1 MNLVFTCGGTAGHIN
16 PAIAVANTWRERRP
30 QDKILFIGSKDNM
43 EEELVPKAGYEI
55 VTFRDACLERG
66 LSFAALKYNFQA
78 VGRIAKAVSGC
89 KKTLKEFDADIVV
102 GTGGYASFPALLA
115 ARLLKLPTCVHESNA
130 LPGLTT
136 KLAAAFADRVMVCFP
151 ESVSRYRNPK
161 KVEVV
166 GMPVRREFLFGKKE
180 QAKKELGLT
189 GRPVVVSAFG
199 SQGARDMN
207 LVIGELFRLE
217 QDQGFPF
224 HHIHAV
230 GSYGWEWMPDH
241 VRAQGVDLAQAPE
254 IDMRP
259 YIYDMPQVMA
269 AADVYIGRA
278 GSSTCNEIAA
288 SGVPCILIPSPNVT
302 NNHQENNARVLA
314 DAGGAVLLPEA
325 ACDAKRLMQEIQG
338 LLGDEKRRQGMSAA
352 LQRLAV
358 PDSAQRICQIMA
370 ELTAKD

>member
-1 MNLVFTCGGTAGHIN
+1 MNVVFTCGGTAGHIN
-16 PAIAVANTWRERRP
+16 PAIAVANAWRERRP
-30 QDKILFIGSKDNM
+30 QDRILFIGSTDNM

-55 VTFRDACLERG
+55 VTFRDACFERG

-89 KKTLKEFDADIVV
+89 KKTLKEFDASIVV

-115 ARLLKLPTCVHESNA
+115 GHLLKLPTCVHESNA

-136 KLAAAFADRVMVCFP
+136 KLAAAFADRVLVCFP
-151 ESVSRYRNPK
+151 ESAQHYRDPK

-166 GMPVRREFLFGKKE
+166 GMPVRREFLFGRKE
-180 QAKKELGLT
+180 RAKKELGLT

-199 SQGARDMN
+199 SQGARAMN

-217 QDQGFPF
+217 QDRGFPF

-230 GSYGWEWMPDH
+230 GSYGWEWMPEY
-241 VRAQGVDLAQAPE
+241 VKEQGVDLSRTSE
-254 IDMRP
+254 IDMRK
-259 YIYDMPQVMA
+259 YIYDMPTVMA
-269 AADVYIGRA
+269 AADVFLGRA

-325 ACDAKRLMQEIQG
+325 ECTARVLMENIEA
-338 LLGDEKRRQGMSAA
+338 LLSDEKRRLSMSAA
-352 LQRLAV
+352 LQALAV
-358 PDSAQRICQIMA
+358 PDSAQRICQVMA
-370 ELTAKD
+370 ELTAKG